1 MPVLAFTEATKEQ
14 AKARLALQGPSGSGK
29 TYTALLIAQEWGTKT
44 GVVDTENRSA
54 LKYARCPGGCSHPD
68 EFDFRHLPLT
78 KYDPSTLI
86 EVLALATAA
95 QFDTLI
101 IDSFTHFWS
110 GTDGMLE
117 QVEKA
122 AKRSAGGNN
131 FGGWKEMRP
140 VERRM
145 LGAMLAFEGH
155 LIITMRSKTEYAIE
169 EDARGRKVPRKI
181 GLKADQREGLDYEM
195 DVVGEMDLDNTL
207 TITKSRCRPLSGA
220 VINRP
225 GKEFAD
231 TLSAWLNQGETRATP
246 AMFRQRAIDARD
258 DVAVLRSLHDEVTR
272 HGLVHAAVPT
282 EDGSGT
288 TLGEFITTLGRAAA
302 QNLPKAA

>member
-1 MPVLAFTEATKEQ
+1 MPVLAFTQATKEQ

-29 TYTALLIAQEWGTKT
+29 TYTALLVAQEWGNKT

-54 LKYARCPGGCSHPD
+54 LKYAD
-68 EFDFRHLPLT
+68 EFDFKHLPLT
-78 KYDPSTLI
+78 TYDPSVLI
-86 EVLALATAA
+86 QVLAMATAE

-110 GTDGMLE
+110 GADGMLE

-122 AKRSAGGNN
+122 AKRVAGGNS

-140 VERRM
+140 IERRM
-145 LGAMLAFEGH
+145 LGAMLAFDGH
-155 LIITMRSKTEYAIE
+155 LIITMRSKTEWTIE
-169 EDARGRKVPRKI
+169 ENDRGRKVPRKI

-220 VINRP
+220 VISKP

-231 TLSAWLNQGETRATP
+231 TLLAWLDQGEVRATP
-246 AMFRQRAIDARD
+246 ATFRQRALDART
-258 DVAVLRSLHDEVTR
+258 DVAVLRALLDEATR
-272 HGLVHAAVPT
+272 HGLVHAPVAA

-288 TLGEFITTLGRAAA
+288 TLGDFITTLGRAASRPA
-302 QNLPKAA
+302 EAAA